1 MQSEKKKDLQNKITC
16 GIICQVLNNEY
27 ITERKYYV

>member
-1 MQSEKKKDLQNKITC
+1 MQNEKKKNLQNKFTY

-27 ITERKYYV
+27 ITERKNYV

>member
-1 MQSEKKKDLQNKITC
+1 MQSEKKKDLQNKFTC
-16 GIICQVLNNEY
+16 DIIYQVLNNEY